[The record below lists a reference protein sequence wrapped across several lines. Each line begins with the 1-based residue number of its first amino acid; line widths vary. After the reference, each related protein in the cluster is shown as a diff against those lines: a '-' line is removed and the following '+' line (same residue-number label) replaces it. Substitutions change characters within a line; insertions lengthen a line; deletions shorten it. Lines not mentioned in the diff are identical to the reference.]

1 MYVEEFTA
9 VGPLS
14 ADEAQELADIAGRYT
29 SRITVSCGGHDVH
42 ALVLPVAWDELPMK
56 AGSRVTVTVEGGRQG
71 PEEDRKA
78 LRDFVC
84 HMQHVGD

>member
-14 ADEAQELADIAGRYT
+14 AAEAQELADVAGRYT
-29 SRITVSCGGHDVH
+29 SRITISCGGRDVH
-42 ALVLPVAWDELPMK
+42 ALVLPVAWNELPMTT
-56 AGSRVTVTVEGGRQG
+56 GSRVTVTVEGGRHG
-71 PEEDRKA
+71 AEEDRKA

-84 HMQHVGD
+84 RMQHVDD